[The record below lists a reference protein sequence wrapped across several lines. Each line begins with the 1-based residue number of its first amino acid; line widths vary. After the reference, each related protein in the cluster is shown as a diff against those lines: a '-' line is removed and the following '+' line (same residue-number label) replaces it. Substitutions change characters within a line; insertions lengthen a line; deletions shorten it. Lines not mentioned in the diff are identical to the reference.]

1 MPTQKTLHFTIIF
14 QAFVFMLVFNQING
28 RKIFEGELNVFAGIL
43 ANNLFVGIVL
53 LTIVVQIAM
62 VELGGKAVKTY
73 PLGWEENAW
82 CLLLGFLEL
91 PWGVALKFL
100 PVKWFACLE
109 IDDAV
114 PDDGVAALKG
124 VSTLVRS
131 KSKIMKK

>member
-1 MPTQKTLHFTIIF
+1 MGAYSAMPPSSPVTSPVTPRGSG
-14 QAFVFMLVFNQING
+14 APYSWYG

-100 PVKWFACLE
+100 PVKWFACLD

-114 PDDGVAALKG
+114 PDDGA
-124 VSTLVRS
+124 
-131 KSKIMKK
+131 